1 MLENTPRKDRKY
13 VGKDVPRIDSVEKLT
28 GQALYTADLE
38 FAGMLHG
45 KVLRSPHA
53 KARIVMID
61 TSKASRLTGVHAVLT
76 GKDLDYRVG
85 LYLVDKYILARDT
98 IRHFG
103 EAIAA
108 VAAETPAIAQQA
120 IDLIE
125 IEYEVM
131 TPFLDPKQ
139 VFDKKSPLVHPD
151 LGKYDYIEAVFTP
164 VPGTNIANHTKLRK
178 GDVKKGFKNADYIFE
193 REYTNPNVQHV
204 PMETHI
210 AVGKWDVGDR
220 ITIHT
225 SAQSPFTVRNLFAHS
240 FKIPHCNIRVITP
253 YLGGGFGG
261 KAGIHLEPLC
271 CCLSKVAGG
280 RPVRIQATREEEF
293 SLLPCRSGLVY
304 NIKTGVKK
312 NGKIVAQKMTMYWDA
327 GAYADYAVNVT
338 RASGFSASGPYEI
351 ENAWVDAYTVYT
363 NKPFGTAYRGFG
375 HVEFSWGVER
385 HMNFVAE
392 QIGIDPLTFRRL
404 NALKPGSKTMT
415 GEEVTKSTGNVTKCM
430 DAVAKSINYGQLTD
444 AEIAREKRT
453 GRKIGK
459 SVVALH
465 KAPAMPPF
473 TGTVMILK
481 LNEDASVTGSHSL
494 TDYGMG
500 TYTSLAQIIAEVL
513 RFPMERIRLPIEND
527 TDRDPYDWQTVASKG
542 LLLSGNAAILAAQDL
557 LDKCYDVAAQVL
569 RAQKC
574 DLDHDADRVF
584 VKHHTKSFVT
594 FKQMAVGYAYPD
606 GNAICGPIVGIG
618 RYIAQGLSNLNKET
632 GQGSPALD
640 WTYGAHGLIVE
651 VDPKTGE
658 YNLIKVASAY
668 DVGCVINEAS
678 VRGQAIGGMLQGLG
692 TAMCEGYIYNDKGQL
707 LNPSFTD
714 NKIPT
719 SLDIPEEIDCIAIE
733 TPQIDGPFGARGVG
747 EHSMIAV
754 CGALGNAIEQ
764 AVGAVLTHMPIR
776 QEDVW
781 RAMRNKKSTGKA
793 KPRKVG
799 RSPKADKAVKSA
811 KPAKTGKVGRPSNAE
826 KAARASANDEV
837 ANAAKPKK
845 RGRPSNAAKAV
856 EAAMPKKL
864 GRPPKS
870 SKTAEVVIPKK
881 LGRPPKADKAIKLV
895 KKGKVGRPSNAEKA
909 AKAVQA
915 VDTVQPKK
923 RGRPSNAAK
932 AAEVAMPKKLGRPP
946 KADKAIKPAKKGKVG
961 RPSNA
966 EKAAKV
972 AQAVET
978 VQPKK
983 RGRPSNAAKAA
994 EVVMPKKLGRP
1005 PKADKAIKPAKKGK
1019 VGRPSNAEKAVKV
1032 ARSVETVQPKK
1043 RGRP

>member
-1 MLENTPRKDRKY
+1 MDKKNLKY
-13 VGKDVPRIDSVEKLT
+13 IGKDQQRVDATEKLT
-28 GQALYTADLE
+28 GQALYAGDLE

-53 KARIVMID
+53 RARIKKID
-61 TSKASRLTGVHAVLT
+61 VSKAKRLEGVHAVLT

-85 LYLVDKYILARDT
+85 LYLVDKYILAKDT

-103 EAIAA
+103 EAVAA
-108 VAAETPAIAQQA
+108 VAAETPSLAQKA

-125 IEYEVM
+125 IEYEVL
-131 TPFLDPKQ
+131 TPFLEPKK
-139 VFDKKSPLVHPD
+139 VFDKKAPLVHPD
-151 LGKYDYIEAVFTP
+151 LGSYDYVEAVFTP

-178 GDVKKGFKNADYIFE
+178 GDIDKGFKDADLIVE

-210 AVGKWDVGDR
+210 AIGKWDMGDK

-225 SAQSPFTVRNLFAHS
+225 SAQSPFTVRNLFAHA
-240 FKIPHCNIRVITP
+240 FKIPHSNIRVVIP
-253 YLGGGFGG
+253 YVGGGFGG

-280 RPVRIQATREEEF
+280 RPVKIQASREEEF

-375 HVEFSWGVER
+375 HVEFSWGMER
-385 HMNFVAE
+385 HMNYVAD
-392 QIGIDPLTFRRL
+392 QLKIDPLEFRRI

-415 GEEVTKSTGNVTKCM
+415 GEEIVANTGNVTSCM
-430 DAVAKSINYGQLTD
+430 NAVAKSINYGKLT
-444 AEIAREKRT
+444 AGEKAREKKT
-453 GRKIGK
+453 GMKIGK
-459 SVVALH
+459 SVVALQ

-473 TGTVMILK
+473 TGTVLILK
-481 LNEDASVTGSHSL
+481 LNEDATVTASHSL

-500 TYTSLAQIIAEVL
+500 TYTSIAQIIAEVL
-513 RFPMERIRLPIEND
+513 RWPIERIRIPIETD

-542 LLLSGNAAILAAQDL
+542 LLLSGNAAILAAKDL
-557 LDKCYDVAAQVL
+557 LDKAYDVAAQAL

-574 DLDHDADRVF
+574 DLDHDAEKVF
-584 VKHHTKSFVT
+584 VKHHPASHIT
-594 FKQMAVGYAYPD
+594 FKQMAVGYAYPN
-606 GNAICGPIVGIG
+606 GNAICGPIIGVG
-618 RYIAQGLSNLNKET
+618 RYIAQGLTNLDKET

-640 WTYGAHGLIVE
+640 WTFGAHGLIVE
-651 VDPKTGE
+651 VDEKTGA
-658 YNLIKVASAY
+658 YNIIKVASAY

-678 VRGQAIGGMLQGLG
+678 VRGQAIGGMIQGLG

-764 AVGAVLTHMPIR
+764 ATGANLTHMPIR

-781 RAMRNKKSTGKA
+781 KALQKPKSASTKKA
-793 KPRKVG
+793 KTAGTSK
-799 RSPKADKAVKSA
+799 SKA
-811 KPAKTGKVGRPSNAE
+811 
-826 KAARASANDEV
+826 
-837 ANAAKPKK
+837 
-845 RGRPSNAAKAV
+845 
-856 EAAMPKKL
+856 
-864 GRPPKS
+864 
-870 SKTAEVVIPKK
+870 
-881 LGRPPKADKAIKLV
+881 
-895 KKGKVGRPSNAEKA
+895 KGK
-909 AKAVQA
+909 
-915 VDTVQPKK
+915 KK
-923 RGRPSNAAK
+923 
-932 AAEVAMPKKLGRPP
+932 
-946 KADKAIKPAKKGKVG
+946 
-961 RPSNA
+961 
-966 EKAAKV
+966 
-972 AQAVET
+972 
-978 VQPKK
+978 
-983 RGRPSNAAKAA
+983 
-994 EVVMPKKLGRP
+994 
-1005 PKADKAIKPAKKGK
+1005 
-1019 VGRPSNAEKAVKV
+1019 
-1032 ARSVETVQPKK
+1032 
-1043 RGRP
+1043 